1 MKFKMFAC
9 AALCALATQAAHA
22 AVDVGVLLCL
32 TGPAAS
38 IGIAE
43 QRAME
48 LLPTTV
54 AGQKIHYIFMDTGAD
69 PTKTVTDAKRLID
82 SDKVV
87 AVIGPSLT
95 PDGLAIIDVV
105 GSKSVPNIS
114 LAAGAN
120 IASPVQGPREWV
132 FSVAQSTALMARR
145 VVDDMASR
153 KIHSVAFIGLNQAY
167 GDEWWKAFSRDA
179 KAAGIHVVGQERYS
193 PASTSVLGQ
202 ALHIV
207 AAKPQAVLIAAAG
220 TTGVL
225 PEKTLRQVGFKG
237 QFYQTHG
244 VANPAFLHLCGKT
257 CDGTLLP
264 VAPGLVARQLSTD
277 NPARAEGLRCTRAY
291 EAKYGKGSVSEF
303 TVAAWDAGVLF
314 DHALAAALQHAKPA
328 NLVAFRAALRDA
340 IEGLHDIH
348 AADGVYDMSS
358 TNHNGL
364 DDRAVVMVRIEDEN
378 WKLVK

>member
-1 MKFKMFAC
+1 MKFRFLAC

-22 AVDVGVLLCL
+22 AVNVGVLLCL

-43 QRAME
+43 RNAME
-48 LLPTTV
+48 LLPTDIGGT
-54 AGQKIHYIFMDTGAD
+54 KIHYIFMDTQAD
-69 PTKTVTDAKRLID
+69 PTKTVTDAKRLIE

-87 AVIGPSLT
+87 AIIGPSLT
-95 PDGLAIIDVV
+95 PDSLAIIDVV
-105 GSKSVPNIS
+105 GGRSVPNIS
-114 LAAGAN
+114 LAAGEN
-120 IASPVQGPREWV
+120 IASPVKGPREWV
-132 FSVAQSTALMARR
+132 FSVAQSTALMARH
-145 VVDDMASR
+145 VVADMVAQ
-153 KIHSVAFIGLNQAY
+153 KIHSVGFIGLNQAY

-179 KAAGIHVVGQERYS
+179 EAAGIKVVATERYS
-193 PASTSVLGQ
+193 PVSTSVLGQ

-207 AAKPQAVLIAAAG
+207 AAKPDAVLIAAAG

-244 VANPAFLHLCGKT
+244 VANPAFLHLCGST
-257 CDGTLLP
+257 CNGTRLP
-264 VAPGLVARQLSTD
+264 VAPGLVARQLSAT
-277 NPARAEGLRCTRAY
+277 NPARAEGLRCTNAY

-303 TVAAWDAGVLF
+303 TLAAWDGGVLLE
-314 DHALAAALQHAKPA
+314 HALPAALEQAKPSDLA
-328 NLVAFRAALRDA
+328 AFRSALRNA
-340 IEGLHDIH
+340 IEGLHDMR
-348 AADGVYDMSS
+348 AADGVYAMSA

-364 DDRAVVMVRIEDEN
+364 DDRAVVMVRIENES